1 MTAALPDLSFH
12 PAWHAQ
18 LELAYARAGDAT
30 RPVTRR
36 HAGPLRVQKHLYAE
50 GPEVCQHILV
60 HPPGGIAG
68 GDSLAF
74 DVRLGERAWAQL
86 TSPGAAKWYRAACPA
101 RQTLE
106 IHLEPGATLEWLP
119 QESIVFAGA
128 QAELETRI
136 QLRGD
141 ARLFYWD
148 MVALG
153 RPASGE
159 RFASGHFV
167 AALDIRR
174 DDRLLWHERQRIDG
188 GDRLLDS
195 PIGLAGHPVLATLV
209 ASGEI
214 DTDLLQRC
222 RALPCAGRGNLS
234 QLPGGLL
241 VARCLAD
248 EALHA
253 RAWLIELWRLLRPAL
268 LGREAVPHASGVPEM
283 DLSPREKDKLLIFT
297 AGLLA
302 ERRLARGL
310 KLNYP
315 EAVALISAALLEG
328 ARDGRSVAELMH
340 YGTTL
345 LSREQVMEG
354 VPEMI
359 PDIQV
364 EATFP
369 DGTKLVT
376 VHQPIA

>member
-36 HAGPLRVQKHLYAE
+36 HSGPLRVQKHLYAE

-86 TSPGAAKWYRAACPA
+86 TSPGAAKWYRAACPS

-159 RFASGHFV
+159 RFVSGHFV
-167 AALDIRR
+167 ATVVQRR

-214 DTDLLQRC
+214 DTDL
-222 RALPCAGRGNLS
+222 
-234 QLPGGLL
+234 
-241 VARCLAD
+241 
-248 EALHA
+248 
-253 RAWLIELWRLLRPAL
+253 
-268 LGREAVPHASGVPEM
+268 
-283 DLSPREKDKLLIFT
+283 
-297 AGLLA
+297 
-302 ERRLARGL
+302 
-310 KLNYP
+310 
-315 EAVALISAALLEG
+315 
-328 ARDGRSVAELMH
+328 
-340 YGTTL
+340 
-345 LSREQVMEG
+345 
-354 VPEMI
+354 
-359 PDIQV
+359 
-364 EATFP
+364 
-369 DGTKLVT
+369 
-376 VHQPIA
+376 